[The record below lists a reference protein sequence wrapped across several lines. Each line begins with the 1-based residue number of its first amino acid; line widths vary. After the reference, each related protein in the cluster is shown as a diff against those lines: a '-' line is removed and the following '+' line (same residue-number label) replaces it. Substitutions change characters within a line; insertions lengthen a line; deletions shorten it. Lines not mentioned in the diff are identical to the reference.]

1 MPGKLQIAGYTY
13 SATGMTGK
21 SDHPARWRTEWIG
34 LKHPTDTN
42 VRGVH
47 AAQFSKTAAR
57 FAAGLAA
64 PYARAR
70 HRALP
75 RRTKEYSAA
84 AELCLGG
91 AQAAKAA
98 LADLQDAAVELG
110 RLQVQGIGRN
120 RLPV

>member
-47 AAQFSKTAAR
+47 AAQFSKTAAPLR
-57 FAAGLAA
+57 RGSPLFTHGAGTGPAPEGRGSIALWPTFA
-64 PYARAR
+64 
-70 HRALP
+70 
-75 RRTKEYSAA
+75 
-84 AELCLGG
+84 
-91 AQAAKAA
+91 
-98 LADLQDAAVELG
+98 
-110 RLQVQGIGRN
+110 
-120 RLPV
+120 

>member
-34 LKHPTDTN
+34 LKHPTNTN

-47 AAQFSKTAAR
+47 AAQFSKTAAP

-64 PYARAR
+64 PYAPAR
-70 HRALP
+70 PGACP
-75 RRTKEYSAA
+75 QGRRRIRPWRGVASPGARGGGKKRVAA
-84 AELCLGG
+84 C
-91 AQAAKAA
+91 
-98 LADLQDAAVELG
+98 
-110 RLQVQGIGRN
+110 
-120 RLPV
+120 

>member
-47 AAQFSKTAAR
+47 AAQFSKTAA
-57 FAAGLAA
+57 
-64 PYARAR
+64 PC
-70 HRALP
+70 
-75 RRTKEYSAA
+75 RRDSSLFTHGPGTGPCPE
-84 AELCLGG
+84 
-91 AQAAKAA
+91 
-98 LADLQDAAVELG
+98 G
-110 RLQVQGIGRN
+110 RRSI
-120 RLPV
+120 